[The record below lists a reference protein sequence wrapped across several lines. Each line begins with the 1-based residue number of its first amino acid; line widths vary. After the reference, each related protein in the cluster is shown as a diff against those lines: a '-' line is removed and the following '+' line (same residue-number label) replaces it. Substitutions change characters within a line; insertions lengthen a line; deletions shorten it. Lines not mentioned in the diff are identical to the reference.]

1 LAALPQGDAQARLL
15 LSLVYLRLENPDKA
29 YEAVNQARA
38 LDPLN
43 PQVYRQ
49 LAAVLE
55 QQGRHDEADLA
66 LLQEK
71 AITSLRE
78 GNWQNA
84 ADSSERV
91 LENDSAGYPSAH
103 YLNAM
108 ANLRLGHLDA
118 AEKSARE
125 AIRLDSGHRN
135 PRTGYVLGLVLAQ
148 KQEYRQA
155 VDLLNAYLNALP
167 NAPDAEI
174 VRKQLGDIENAAKTG
189 ARP

>member
-1 LAALPQGDAQARLL
+1 
-15 LSLVYLRLENPDKA
+15 
-29 YEAVNQARA
+29 
-38 LDPLN
+38 
-43 PQVYRQ
+43 VYRQ

-125 AIRLDSGHRN
+125 AIRLDSAHRN

>member
-1 LAALPQGDAQARLL
+1 
-15 LSLVYLRLENPDKA
+15 
-29 YEAVNQARA
+29 
-38 LDPLN
+38 
-43 PQVYRQ
+43 
-49 LAAVLE
+49 
-55 QQGRHDEADLA
+55 
-66 LLQEK
+66 
-71 AITSLRE
+71 
-78 GNWQNA
+78 
-84 ADSSERV
+84 
-91 LENDSAGYPSAH
+91 
-103 YLNAM
+103 M